1 MGFCLVRGVLVFQ
14 ANDNFPRGH
23 TPIHQIIHFSPPF
36 VKAVFMFMYAFSFIA
51 TGASLLLIAKQP
63 MVVGAFASNNAFVSP
78 QIGRTNHHHHYRHL
92 SSTSLQSSDVDV
104 DGITT
109 SNSSRELKEFYDAL
123 LSSKRDIDAA
133 PVKIALD
140 QLSQT
145 YTTDART
152 TTNPSYDGDWQI
164 ETLPTFPNLLGYNE
178 EGDALYAMGRLTYN
192 MIKPGNIICS
202 IQNMT
207 QHIHKLSKDPAH
219 LDSKG
224 AVILPPF
231 IPTSLREEVEED
243 ASELRSY
250 RTDVHFTIE
259 DNGIKGVLQIDGY
272 TLPNPSEDNRYSIW
286 FTGGRCYA
294 LKGQDAKQWQDVF
307 GTELPKLSMK
317 ERFSLWMAKMIMGA
331 QPSEG
336 MLEDGSL
343 AYSLT
348 KPIGGH
354 KTAFQQVIYLDAET
368 RITVGNRGTIVAVSR
383 I

>member
-1 MGFCLVRGVLVFQ
+1 
-14 ANDNFPRGH
+14 
-23 TPIHQIIHFSPPF
+23 
-36 VKAVFMFMYAFSFIA
+36 MYAFSLIA
-51 TGASLLLIAKQP
+51 TASLLLIAKQP
-63 MVVGAFASNNAFVSP
+63 MVVGAFSSNNAFASP
-78 QIGRTNHHHHYRHL
+78 KIGRTNYHYRHL
-92 SSTSLQSSDVDV
+92 HSTPLQSSDVD
-104 DGITT
+104 DITT
-109 SNSSRELKEFYDAL
+109 STSSRELKEFYDAL

-152 TTNPSYDGDWQI
+152 TTTPSYDGDWRM
-164 ETLPTFPNLLGYNE
+164 ENLPTFPELLGYNE
-178 EGDALYAMGRLTYN
+178 EGDALYTMGRLTYN
-192 MIKPGNIICS
+192 MIKPGNIIFS
-202 IQNMT
+202 IQNIT

-219 LDSKG
+219 LDSTSK
-224 AVILPPF
+224 VILPPF
-231 IPTSLREEVEED
+231 IPKSLREEVEEN

-259 DNGIKGVLQIDGY
+259 DNGIKGVLQMDGY
-272 TLPNPSEDNRYSIW
+272 TLPNPSEGNRYSIW

-294 LKGQDAKQWQDVF
+294 MNGQDAKQWQDVF
-307 GTELPKLSMK
+307 GTELPKPKMK
-317 ERFSLWMAKMIMGA
+317 ERFNLWMAKMIMGA

-354 KTAFQQVIYLDAET
+354 KTAFQQVVYLDAET
-368 RITVGNRGTIVAVSR
+368 RIAVGNRGTIVAVSR
-383 I
+383 M